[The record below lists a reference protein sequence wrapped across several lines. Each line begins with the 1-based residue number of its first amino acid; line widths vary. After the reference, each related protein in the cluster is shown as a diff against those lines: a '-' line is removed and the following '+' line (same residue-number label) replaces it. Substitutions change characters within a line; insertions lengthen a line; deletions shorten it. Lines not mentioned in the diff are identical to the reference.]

1 MGMECCRPFRHIATV
16 NPPYFSHT
24 AFATSALSL
33 ARFFAFVDGAM
44 ASLTGDRA
52 WSVSVLS
59 LDKQTMQQQQQQ
71 QQLSIANEV
80 GPGTTTAMKPSFW
93 ALFDSN
99 RRVARD

>member
-1 MGMECCRPFRHIATV
+1 V

>member
-1 MGMECCRPFRHIATV
+1 V

-24 AFATSALSL
+24 AFATSALSP

-59 LDKQTMQQQQQQ
+59 LDKQTRQQQQ